1 MFMRTKIFLSA
12 ICLVVATSA
21 MSQVSFGVQGG
32 GILSMARVEQETLP
46 GQILKGDSKFGWQAG
61 LIADIPFGE
70 GGLRL
75 MPELNF
81 INKGYKL
88 KTSVDILGQTFAVDG
103 SSSTNYIEL
112 PLNLAYTVAVGD
124 NFLVLGAGPY
134 GAYGINGKNKVTTA
148 IGGLE
153 DKTEENVEFGSGDE
167 QVKRFDYG
175 LNFMA
180 GYLVGNGLMVKLN
193 YSLGLAELSN
203 VSQAKYKNSY
213 IGLTLG
219 YFFKRAGE

>member
-12 ICLVVATSA
+12 ICLVLATGA

-32 GILSMARVEQETLP
+32 GVLSMARVETEILA

-61 LIADIPFGE
+61 FIADIPFGE

-75 MPELNF
+75 MPELNY

-88 KTSVDILGQTFAVDG
+88 NTSVSFLGQSVAVDG
-103 SSSTNYIEL
+103 TSSTNYIEL

-134 GAYGINGKNKVTTA
+134 GAYGINGKNKVTTT
-148 IGGLE
+148 IGGVKDE
-153 DKTEENVEFGSGDE
+153 SEENVEFGSGDE

-175 LNFMA
+175 VNFMA
-180 GYLVGNGLMVKLN
+180 GYLVGNGLMIKLN

-203 VSQAKYKNSY
+203 ASQAKYKNSY
-213 IGLTLG
+213 LGLTLG